1 MRAARLLSGLAVA
14 VLVAMPIPAGAHGGN
29 ADGSR
34 PVVTGVDTAPPGI
47 AATAV
52 FAGSWEASLSVVS
65 DQEVSVLDD
74 SGRPFVRIGRNG
86 VEGDYAASAWYASA
100 VAPNGLG
107 TVRLPDGVSG
117 NGPPDWR
124 PVSKTRAWAW
134 FDPRLRA
141 APGTVT
147 PAMVKKALPVRL
159 NDFSI
164 PLRVGDQV
172 AKITGYL
179 EFEPP
184 RGRYVHRLVSSTT
197 PATGV
202 EIGLLGGQAM
212 PTITIRNESSEPVT
226 VFGADGEPFLRV
238 GNDVEANLA
247 SPTWVQVG
255 RALGRTPKAV
265 ADAAAAPQWEQISQ
279 GHLLSWADFR
289 SRPPDSEPQ
298 FRTGQPIEVKR
309 WMIPIRIGEQAV
321 EIQGATAFEP
331 FAAPTSGKAAG
342 NVLPVAPIA
351 GGAAV
356 LLIGVA
362 LAWRSRSDRD

>member
-1 MRAARLLSGLAVA
+1 VRAAGLLAALAAVA
-14 VLVAMPIPAGAHGGN
+14 ALATPAGAHGGN

-34 PVVTGVDTAPPGI
+34 PFVTGVEPALPGV

-52 FAGSWEASLSVVS
+52 FAGSWEASLAVVS
-65 DQEVSVLDD
+65 DQDVSILDD
-74 SGRPFVRIGRNG
+74 AGRPFVRIGRNG
-86 VEGDYAASAWYASA
+86 VEGDYASSAWYASA

-124 PVSKTRAWAW
+124 PVARVRAWAW

-141 APGTVT
+141 TPGAITPDMVQKGAP
-147 PAMVKKALPVRL
+147 ARL
-159 NDFSI
+159 SDFSI
-164 PLRVGDQV
+164 PIRVGDQA

-184 RGRYVHRLVSSTT
+184 RGRYVHRLTSNLQ
-197 PATGV
+197 PAPGV
-202 EIGLLGGQAM
+202 EIGLLGGQAV
-212 PTITIRNESSEPVT
+212 PTITIRDESPDPVT
-226 VFGADGEPFLRV
+226 VLGSDGEPFLRV
-238 GNDVEANLA
+238 DADVEANLA

-255 RALGRTPKAV
+255 RALGRTPKAL
-265 ADAAAAPQWEQISQ
+265 ADASAPPHWEQISP

-309 WMIPIRIGEQAV
+309 WAIPIRIGDKAV
-321 EIQGATAFEP
+321 EINGVTAFEP
-331 FAAPTSGKAAG
+331 FSAPTPAKSG

-351 GGAAV
+351 GGAVV
-356 LLIGVA
+356 LLIGAA
-362 LAWRSRSDRD
+362 LAWRSRAGDD